1 MSSNEA
7 INPFQRGTGSYPPV
21 LAGREAEL
29 SALRRLLDRLADR
42 SLEQTIHLMQ
52 APRGLGKTV
61 LLQALQREAS
71 VQDGAVD
78 VLRTSAG
85 AFPSLDDLA
94 ELASP
99 VAPLPRRILGWFAGL
114 SLFGVRIQQP
124 PRGGS
129 GLRNLEEAL
138 DRRSRRPLLLAIDE
152 AHMLP
157 PDVCRVLLN
166 LFQNLAGETPCALLL
181 VGTPALTLHILS
193 PEVGASFAERAPMI
207 VPDLLSPAE
216 SIEALRV
223 PQWRGWAVDE
233 SVLKDVADDALGY
246 PFFLQ
251 LWGEQLWDAGLPRQ
265 TVDMQTLE
273 AARQG
278 VEAVRTRFY
287 AARFDEF
294 EQFAVEQD
302 VDRGAFMAALQRI
315 APAVSGSDATITTR
329 ELTDMLEGAGLDP
342 AQAMSAKQCFVD
354 NGFLARVGDDWCAA
368 IPSLAT
374 YIRNHPR

>member
-1 MSSNEA
+1 MSSDA
-7 INPFQRGTGSYPPV
+7 SSSPFQPGTGSYPPV

-29 SALRRLLDRLADR
+29 SALRRLLDGLADR

-61 LLQALQREAS
+61 LLQAVQCEAS
-71 VQDGAVD
+71 ARSGDVD

-94 ELASP
+94 DLASP
-99 VAPLPRRILGWFAGL
+99 ARLPRRILGAL
-114 SLFGVRIQQP
+114 GVRI
-124 PRGGS
+124 RASRRNRS

-152 AHMLP
+152 AHVLP
-157 PDVCRVLLN
+157 PDICRVLLN
-166 LFQNLAGETPCALLL
+166 LFQNLAGKTPCALLL
-181 VGTPALTLHILS
+181 VGTPALTPRILS

-223 PQWRGWAVDE
+223 PQWSGWAVDE

-251 LWGEQLWDAGLPRQ
+251 LWGEQLWDAGLSRQ
-265 TVDMQTLE
+265 AVDKQTLE

-278 VEAVRTRFY
+278 VDAVRTGFY

-294 EQFAVEQD
+294 ERFVVEQD

-315 APAVSGSDATITTR
+315 APAVRGQDETIATR

-342 AQAMSAKQCFVD
+342 AQAMSAKQCFVV

-374 YIRNHPR
+374 YICNHPR